1 MLNFTL
7 GYPLKK
13 PVINH
18 PFGEDNTK
26 YLVKKNFYKLF
37 DNKHSGVDFFADV
50 GTQIFASFPGI
61 IVRKEFHQGMGNV
74 LGTRYGNI
82 VILYAHLSKFEVE
95 LGQIVKK
102 GQMIGLSGNS
112 GKTTTEPHLHLE
124 IRDITKPTLKEMVFE
139 PVFEKPIK
147 LLKRK
152 FIYVINN
159 TNTPKTLKF
168 LALRYFGSEDYWEKI
183 LKENPKLSKNPNAI
197 ITNDIKVAIPNYI

>member
-1 MLNFTL
+1 MLDPIL

-13 PVINH
+13 PVINY
-18 PFGEDNTK
+18 PFGEDNTRDPIR
-26 YLVKKNFYKLF
+26 KNFYKLF
-37 DNKHSGVDFFADV
+37 DNKHSGIDFFADV
-50 GTQIFASFPGI
+50 GTQVFASFSGI
-61 IVRKEFHQGMGNV
+61 VVRKEFHQGMGNV

-102 GQMIGLSGNS
+102 GQIIGLSGNS
-112 GKTTTEPHLHLE
+112 GKATTEPHLHLE

-139 PVFEKPIK
+139 PVFGKPIK

-159 TNTPKTLKF
+159 ASTSKTLKF

-183 LKENPKLSKNPNAI
+183 LKENPKLNKNPNAI
-197 ITNDIKVAIPNYI
+197 IANDIKVAIPNYI